1 MRTTSPQNFA
11 IGSKLTKLH
20 EIRQPRAGF
29 PARHRKDSAMYTV
42 FEIDY
47 NNRCYKIGTAETL
60 KEACALERKA
70 LRKSHGEF
78 PTFSSDG
85 TKCVTNNAKPIE

>member
-1 MRTTSPQNFA
+1 
-11 IGSKLTKLH
+11 
-20 EIRQPRAGF
+20 
-29 PARHRKDSAMYTV
+29 MYTV